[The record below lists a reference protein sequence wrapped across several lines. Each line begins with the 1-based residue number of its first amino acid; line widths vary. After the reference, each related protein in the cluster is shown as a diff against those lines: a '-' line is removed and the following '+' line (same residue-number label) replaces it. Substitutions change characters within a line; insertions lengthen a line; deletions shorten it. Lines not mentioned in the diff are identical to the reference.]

1 MKSNSVSDCN
11 KGQEMRIS
19 SRGVTQKA
27 SHYWDSSTGTV
38 SHAGFALQ
46 VVPSCAL
53 SPHLETP
60 RTPVY
65 HSVKPCVARLYS
77 CLRKRPERF
86 FKKSLCAELTEHL
99 QLLAE
104 SLWCEVWFLSVSV
117 FCTFT
122 ITFALSCFRESCW
135 RNISSTFLY
144 LKITASSGR

>member
-11 KGQEMRIS
+11 EGQEMRIS

-122 ITFALSCFRESCW
+122 ITFALSCFRESC
-135 RNISSTFLY
+135 
-144 LKITASSGR
+144 